1 MPERAG
7 ALGWSGV
14 SDKRSYYKLFFAYV
28 IALIATGVATVA
40 LAVLAFDLSGDES
53 GKVIGIALSLKM
65 LAFVVAAPFAA
76 ALTERMARRPLLV
89 ALDLVR
95 AGCLLLLPFVGSVGQ
110 IYALV
115 FVFALASACF
125 TLVYQTVVP
134 YLLGNVEDYTR
145 SLSRSR
151 IASELDNSVSPLLA
165 SGLLLLLA
173 PGGMFVVTTGA
184 FLVSALLVRA
194 ATLPTTRTVHEQGVW
209 EKVLRGPRLFL
220 RTPDLHGLLAIDVG
234 VAVATAMVMVNTVVL
249 VQGVFDLNR
258 TATAI
263 AFALFGL
270 GAIVGALALPGVL
283 RTAPERGVM
292 LGGAALM
299 TVALMGGSL
308 ASTLYGLAAIWFL
321 LGLGVS
327 VALTPAIYL
336 IRRLARPEDLQTL
349 FAAQFSISN
358 ACLLLAYPAA
368 GWFGATVGMPATF
381 VALGLVAGAATL
393 ASALLWPKPVAPAA

>member
-1 MPERAG
+1 
-7 ALGWSGV
+7 
-14 SDKRSYYKLFFAYV
+14 
-28 IALIATGVATVA
+28 
-40 LAVLAFDLSGDES
+40 
-53 GKVIGIALSLKM
+53 
-65 LAFVVAAPFAA
+65 
-76 ALTERMARRPLLV
+76 
-89 ALDLVR
+89 
-95 AGCLLLLPFVGSVGQ
+95 
-110 IYALV
+110 
-115 FVFALASACF
+115 
-125 TLVYQTVVP
+125 VVP
-134 YLLGNVEDYTR
+134 YLLGSVEDYTR

-151 IASELDNSVSPLLA
+151 IATELDNSVSPLLA

-173 PGGMFVVTTGA
+173 PAGMFVVTTGA

-194 ATLPTTRTVHEQGVW
+194 AKLPTTRTVHGQGVW

-249 VQGVFDLNR
+249 VQGVFDLDR

-308 ASTLYGLAAIWFL
+308 ASTLHALAAIWFL

-336 IRRLARPEDLQTL
+336 IRKLARPEDLQTL

-368 GWFGATVGMPATF
+368 GWLGATVGMPATF
-381 VALGLVAGAATL
+381 VVLGLVAGAATL
-393 ASALLWPKPVAPAA
+393 ASALLWPKPAAPAA